1 MYPNHPAA
9 SNAFQK
15 QHVPSS
21 RSEHSVIVYMHQAAA
36 PSSGSPGYGTDIKSS
51 QLPGRNYK
59 RALQSYERC
68 QLEHFI
74 SLIAKYGT
82 SGKAAVRVWGR
93 GEEQGAKAVK

>member
-15 QHVPSS
+15 QHVAASCS
-21 RSEHSVIVYMHQAAA
+21 RSEHSVIVYMHQAAV

-59 RALQSYERC
+59 RILQSYERC

-82 SGKAAVRVWGR
+82 SGKAAVRVWGKGR
-93 GEEQGAKAVK
+93 GAGAKQ